1 MLENSL
7 TKELDS
13 KLSSLEEI
21 DAFIDNLEED
31 IFGVSAREFYL
42 IYKGDIKELISEY
55 EELLFNSSYES
66 ELLAAFTVY
75 RNQRFPSSKP

>member
-13 KLSSLEEI
+13 KLASLEQI

-42 IYKGDIKELISEY
+42 IYKGDIKELLDSLY
-55 EELLFNSSYES
+55 L
-66 ELLAAFTVY
+66 
-75 RNQRFPSSKP
+75 K